1 MSSSDT
7 VSVSGPTREG
17 DVSLERR
24 GIEPVPVAQRYG
36 RLYRSFTVFFAPNIV
51 PAAFFLGTLATAS
64 FIGLGWWSGLAAII
78 LGNIVGS
85 LLAGVLASMGPKTG
99 LAQMPV
105 ARASF
110 GKSIALPGVIN
121 WATSVGWDA
130 INNVFGAAAL
140 SLLTGL
146 PFWASLIIIF
156 AGQGVLAIFGYEA
169 IHSFEKW
176 ATFVLGAMFLIVTV
190 KIIGI
195 GNFHQ
200 AATVHGADLV
210 GSFILMTTITAS
222 FILGFSVY
230 ASDYTRYLPPTTSK
244 LAIFWRVALGLALSS
259 AWIETLGLAAAS
271 ALKNEA
277 PMNTLR
283 DLVGGGVLGALAM
296 LAVGGGTVAI
306 NAVNDYSGSLSIQ
319 AAGIRIPRPVAAA
332 IGAALGFGLTLW
344 LNSGGLGGKFENF
357 LLFVSYWPT
366 AWGAV
371 VLADWLLRRRID
383 VASIVDYRRLHSG
396 WKALVA
402 FLVGFAASVPFMNT
416 SIYVGWMPA
425 NVLHGGDIAYVVSFL
440 VSGGVYL
447 ALAQDVRQTAQPVR
461 PEPATQLSRV

>member
-1 MSSSDT
+1 MSTYDAT
-7 VSVSGPTREG
+7 LSGPTREG

-24 GIEPVPVAQRYG
+24 GIEPVPEAQRYG

-64 FIGLGWWSGLAAII
+64 FIGLGWWTGLVAIL
-78 LGNIVGS
+78 LGNVIGS
-85 LLAGVLASMGPKTG
+85 LLAGVLASMGPATG

-105 ARASF
+105 SRASF
-110 GKSIALPGVIN
+110 GKSIAVPGVVN
-121 WATSVGWDA
+121 WATSIGWDA

-140 SLLTGL
+140 TLLTGL

-176 ATFVLGAMFLIVTV
+176 ATVVLGAMFLIVTV
-190 KIIGI
+190 KVIGV
-195 GNFHQ
+195 GDFHR
-200 AATVHGADLV
+200 AAAVHGGDLV

-222 FILGFSVY
+222 FIIGFSVY
-230 ASDYTRYLPPTTSK
+230 ASDYTRYLPTNTSRA
-244 LAIFWRVALGLALSS
+244 AIFWRVALGLALSS
-259 AWIETLGLAAAS
+259 AWIEILGLAAAS

-283 DLVGGGVLGALAM
+283 DLVGGGLLGALAM
-296 LAVGGGTVAI
+296 LAVAGGTVAI

-332 IGAALGFGLTLW
+332 IGAALGFVLTLW

-357 LLFVSYWPT
+357 LLFVSYWPP

-371 VLADWLLRRRID
+371 VLADWWLRRRID
-383 VASIVDYRRLHSG
+383 VAAIVDFRRLHSG
-396 WKALVA
+396 WRALLA
-402 FLVGFAASVPFMNT
+402 FLAGFVASIPFMNT
-416 SIYVGWMPA
+416 AIFVGWVPA
-425 NVLHGGDIAYVVSFL
+425 NVLHGGDVAYLVSF
-440 VSGGVYL
+440 VVAGAVYL
-447 ALAQDVRQTAQPVR
+447 ALAQGVRQQSVIEQR
-461 PEPATQLSRV
+461 VEPQLTRV

>member
-1 MSSSDT
+1 MSTRYDAT
-7 VSVSGPTREG
+7 VSGPTREG

-24 GIEPVPVAQRYG
+24 GIQPVPEGARYG
-36 RLYRSFTVFFAPNIV
+36 RKYRSFTVFFAPNIV

-64 FIGLGWWSGLAAII
+64 FIGLGWWTGLAAII
-78 LGNIVGS
+78 LGNVVGS
-85 LLAGVLASMGPKTG
+85 LLAGMLATMGPLTG

-110 GKSIALPGVIN
+110 GKSIAVPALVN
-121 WATSVGWDA
+121 WATSIGWDA

-146 PFWASLIIIF
+146 PFWASLILIF

-190 KIIGI
+190 KVIGI
-195 GNFHQ
+195 GDFHR
-200 AATVHGADLV
+200 AATVHGPDLV

-222 FILGFSVY
+222 FILGYSVY
-230 ASDYTRYLPPTTSK
+230 ASDYTRYLPKRTGK
-244 LAIFWRVALGLALSS
+244 FEVFWRVALGLALSS
-259 AWIETLGLAAAS
+259 AWIEILGLAAAS

-283 DLVGGGVLGALAM
+283 DLVGGGLIGALAM
-296 LAVGGGTVAI
+296 LAVAGGTVAI

-332 IGAALGFGLTLW
+332 VGAALGFALTLW

-357 LLFVSYWPT
+357 LLFVSYWPP

-371 VLADWLLRRRID
+371 VLADWWLRKRID
-383 VASIVDYRRLHSG
+383 ITAIVDYRKLHSG
-396 WKALVA
+396 WRALVA
-402 FLVGFAASVPFMNT
+402 FLAGFAASIPFMNT
-416 SIYVGWMPA
+416 TIFVGWVPA
-425 NVLHGGDIAYVVSFL
+425 NLLHGGDIAYLVGFVVA
-440 VSGGVYL
+440 GAVYL
-447 ALAQDVRQTAQPVR
+447 ILAQDVRAVANR
-461 PEPATQLSRV
+461 ESVHEPQLTRA

>member
-1 MSSSDT
+1 MSTYDAT
-7 VSVSGPTREG
+7 LAGPTREG

-24 GIEPVPVAQRYG
+24 GIEPVPDERRYG

-64 FIGLGWWSGLAAII
+64 FIGLGWWTGLLAIL
-78 LGNIVGS
+78 LGNVIGS
-85 LLAGVLASMGPKTG
+85 LLAGVLASMGPQTG

-105 ARASF
+105 SRASF
-110 GKSIALPGVIN
+110 GKSIAVPGVVN
-121 WATSVGWDA
+121 WATSIGWDA

-140 SLLTGL
+140 TLLTGL

-176 ATFVLGAMFLIVTV
+176 ATVVLGAMFLIVTV
-190 KIIGI
+190 KVIGV
-195 GNFHQ
+195 GDFHR
-200 AATVHGADLV
+200 AAAVHGGDLV

-222 FILGFSVY
+222 FIIGFSVY
-230 ASDYTRYLPPTTSK
+230 ASDYTRYLPSSTSR
-244 LAIFWRVALGLALSS
+244 AAVFWRVALGLALSS
-259 AWIETLGLAAAS
+259 AWIEILGLAAAS

-283 DLVGGGVLGALAM
+283 DLVGGGLLGALAM
-296 LAVGGGTVAI
+296 LAVAGGTVAI

-319 AAGIRIPRPVAAA
+319 AAGIRVPRPVAAA
-332 IGAALGFGLTLW
+332 IGAALGFVLTLW

-357 LLFVSYWPT
+357 LLFVSYWPP

-371 VLADWLLRRRID
+371 VLTDWWLRKRID
-383 VASIVDYRRLHSG
+383 VAAIVDYRKLHSG
-396 WKALVA
+396 WRALVA
-402 FLVGFAASVPFMNT
+402 FLAGFVASIPFMNT
-416 SIYVGWMPA
+416 SIFVGWVPA
-425 NVLHGGDIAYVVSFL
+425 NVLHGGDVAYLVGFVVA
-440 VSGGVYL
+440 GAVYL
-447 ALAQDVRQTAQPVR
+447 ALAQGVRQQAMIEQRV
-461 PEPATQLSRV
+461 EPQLTRV